1 MDRKELYRLIS
12 ALKLP
17 MAYSNMVL
25 NVVSA
30 DVIAPKPSAYWTRRD
45 AIYFWAGAAIDCEES
60 LNLMQMN
67 RLLRFRNKLVHSK
80 YIDSWQSSVLD
91 KIIFGKLDNIL

>member
-1 MDRKELYRLIS
+1 MDREELYRLIS

-17 MAYSNMVL
+17 MAHSNMVL
-25 NVVSA
+25 NTVSE
-30 DVIAPKPSAYWTRRD
+30 DIVAPKPSAYWTRRD
-45 AIYFWAGAAIDCEES
+45 AICFWAGAAVDCEES

-67 RLLRFRNKLVHSK
+67 RLLCFRNKLVHDK
-80 YIDSWQSSVLD
+80 YINSWQSSVLD

>member
-1 MDRKELYRLIS
+1 MDREELYRLIS

-17 MAYSNMVL
+17 MAHSNMVL
-25 NVVSA
+25 NIVSK
-30 DVIAPKPSAYWTRRD
+30 DIVAPKPSTCWTRRD
-45 AIYFWAGAAIDCEES
+45 AIYFWAGAAIDCGES

-67 RLLRFRNKLVHSK
+67 RLLRFRNKLVHGK
-80 YIDSWQSSVLD
+80 YIDAWQSSVLD